1 MDRKRPNSTVDESEV
16 IVDGGENGKI
26 TVKASALSDKAY
38 INANTVQIKNN
49 VLLKLKQSTSADE
62 PYYIAANGVE
72 MTRDDLMRTIGDD
85 AEIWYTD
92 KDNKLQ
98 KIVHGKNVCK
108 HANGVQ
114 TGHEDA
120 TCGKDGYTD
129 YKCGYETAN
138 GAANTSCDL
147 TWQDVLPGHR
157 SPRLRRVEYG

>member
-1 MDRKRPNSTVDESEV
+1 M
-16 IVDGGENGKI
+16 
-26 TVKASALSDKAY
+26 
-38 INANTVQIKNN
+38 
-49 VLLKLKQSTSADE
+49 LLKLKQSTSADE